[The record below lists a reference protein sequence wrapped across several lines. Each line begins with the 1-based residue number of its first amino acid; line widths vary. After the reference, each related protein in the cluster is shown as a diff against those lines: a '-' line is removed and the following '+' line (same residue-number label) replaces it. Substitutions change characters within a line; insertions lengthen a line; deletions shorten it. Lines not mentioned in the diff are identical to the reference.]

1 MENKKWT
8 NDEIRELFKKS
19 NNIDYLHYDPSSKI
33 ITVTRNPYGFENTF
47 VGDDNSDYN
56 GVTNEKRQSKT
67 PYGKTVYRNKGEITD
82 DSFIQLFLSGLTK
95 NDIKFDKSKVTIE
108 KYKALPD
115 NYDEFMEMF
124 SPEEST
130 LGIQKKAKGEKL
142 LNTSRPIIQTKKKT
156 GDNVDVFQVV
166 QDKKLEI
173 KNSNL
178 FKRRIVGLT
187 SYFRSA
193 QEELLPSFDRSTDYF
208 VVKIDMSEYQFKLY
222 ETAKFQGILK
232 ST

>member
-1 MENKKWT
+1 
-8 NDEIRELFKKS
+8 
-19 NNIDYLHYDPSSKI
+19 
-33 ITVTRNPYGFENTF
+33 
-47 VGDDNSDYN
+47 
-56 GVTNEKRQSKT
+56 
-67 PYGKTVYRNKGEITD
+67 
-82 DSFIQLFLSGLTK
+82 
-95 NDIKFDKSKVTIE
+95 
-108 KYKALPD
+108 
-115 NYDEFMEMF
+115 MF

-222 ETAKFQGILK
+222 ETARAYERKIDKK
-232 ST
+232 SRSPGDIFKTQTSSYRIFSRLFCNFVMPTEIPRPVPFDTS